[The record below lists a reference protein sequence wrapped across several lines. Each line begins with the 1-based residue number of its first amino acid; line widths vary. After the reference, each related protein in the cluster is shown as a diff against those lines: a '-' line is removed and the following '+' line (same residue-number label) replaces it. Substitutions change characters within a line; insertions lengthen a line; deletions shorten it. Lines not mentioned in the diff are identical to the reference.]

1 MIGIGRREKGGSI
14 GMRGTG
20 MTGIKMVIGATD
32 TARIDTTMMTI
43 GTIIGTRGR
52 DMRRDIDRADM
63 ESTGSIENIGST
75 ENVKTGTETNIETE
89 IIAILGAI
97 GKRRNH
103 RRGRRE
109 TSLPPRTNVMIPPSR
124 IPCSAIRG

>member
-14 GMRGTG
+14 GMRGRG
-20 MTGIKMVIGATD
+20 MKGIRMVIGATD

-43 GTIIGTRGR
+43 GTVIGTRGH
-52 DMRRDIDRADM
+52 DMRRDIDRPDM

-75 ENVKTGTETNIETE
+75 ENTKTGTETEIETE
-89 IIAILGAI
+89 IIAVLGAV
-97 GKRRNH
+97 GKTRNH

-109 TSLPPRTNVMIPPSR
+109 TNLPSRTNVMIPPSR
-124 IPCSAIRG
+124 IPCTAIRG